1 MKKQVAFDQLKST
14 AWSHLPPMQS
24 QREGGA
30 AVAINGSKILVVGG
44 YHAEKKFL
52 KSCAVFDVSTKEWSD
67 YPPMKTS
74 RMGCAAVYLE
84 QHNAVVVVGGFQR
97 GRKYLNTVEYLD
109 LSTLH
114 WHRLPP
120 MQNPRAGCAA
130 VTVLGKRVVVLGGW
144 MDGETA
150 AGTVEVLDFNA
161 QQWHSLPDMATPR
174 AGCSA
179 AALGHRVFV
188 LGGHT
193 TTGKHRGCR
202 ASVEVLDL
210 SSQKWSRIPSM
221 KEKRDAS
228 ASCVVGNC
236 VIVLGGG
243 ETSTSPTSS
252 VEILDME
259 KMEWRE
265 LTKMRSKRFGCSA
278 AAVGNKIVVLG
289 GRGEDGKHLET
300 VECMQIPLQED
311 VPATGTGL
319 GSFLDTERDSLP
331 PADPN
336 GDLKSLAETINN
348 MMEQDKG
355 RIKSNYDSSK
365 KQAQDMFDRTISAL
379 EDRLRI
385 IDKERELI
393 QDQIRK
399 ARRERDESVQKAEKE
414 RKEATA
420 HLDSKK
426 YNKMPLPP
434 STAPENLVSNEPDEL
449 EPPNELCCCIT
460 GDLMDDP
467 VTAMDG
473 HTYERSAIEA
483 WYARFNSDT
492 APTSPLTNEA
502 LPSRR
507 LIPSHN
513 IRSQCK
519 TWQEKLGIEN
529 EVIADPLAG
538 ITSSDRR
545 SPPPRSLQ
553 RQESNRSRAMS
564 SSEHSNSNGAPRR
577 NGARPSSAR
586 RPASASGGSS
596 TTRERNPGREGG
608 RERVPSRRVSSTSGA
623 RSSLSTQRSAS
634 SRRLSAKS

>member
-1 MKKQVAFDQLKST
+1 M
-14 AWSHLPPMQS
+14 
-24 QREGGA
+24 
-30 AVAINGSKILVVGG
+30 AIHGSKILVVGG

-210 SSQKWSRIPSM
+210 SSQKWSRMPSM

-243 ETSTSPTSS
+243 ETSTAPTNS

-259 KMEWRE
+259 RMEWKE
-265 LTKMRSKRFGCSA
+265 LPKLKSKRFGCSA

-300 VECMQIPLQED
+300 VECMQIPLQDEAAAAAA
-311 VPATGTGL
+311 VGL
-319 GSFLDTERDSLP
+319 GSFLDKDREAA
-331 PADPN
+331 PASEAN
-336 GDLKSLAETINN
+336 GDWKSLAETLNTF
-348 MMEQDKG
+348 MEHDKI
-355 RIKSNYDSSK
+355 RIKNNYESSK
-365 KQAQDMFDRTISAL
+365 KQAQEM
-379 EDRLRI
+379 
-385 IDKERELI
+385 
-393 QDQIRK
+393 
-399 ARRERDESVQKAEKE
+399 V
-414 RKEATA
+414 
-420 HLDSKK
+420 
-426 YNKMPLPP
+426 
-434 STAPENLVSNEPDEL
+434 
-449 EPPNELCCCIT
+449 
-460 GDLMDDP
+460 
-467 VTAMDG
+467 
-473 HTYERSAIEA
+473 
-483 WYARFNSDT
+483 
-492 APTSPLTNEA
+492 
-502 LPSRR
+502 
-507 LIPSHN
+507 
-513 IRSQCK
+513 RSQ
-519 TWQEKLGIEN
+519 
-529 EVIADPLAG
+529 
-538 ITSSDRR
+538 
-545 SPPPRSLQ
+545 
-553 RQESNRSRAMS
+553 
-564 SSEHSNSNGAPRR
+564 GA
-577 NGARPSSAR
+577 
-586 RPASASGGSS
+586 
-596 TTRERNPGREGG
+596 
-608 RERVPSRRVSSTSGA
+608 
-623 RSSLSTQRSAS
+623 L
-634 SRRLSAKS
+634 SRRLSID